1 MLSIGVVDALKGQN
15 AIVNLTRSTA
25 CGDCGACQMGKENLE
40 RQVEA
45 FNSVGAKV
53 GDFVTMEMEDGK
65 VLKAAFMVYIIPLV
79 ILVACIFGTI
89 SVLQLFQISKNAELY
104 GFLVGLVGMFISF
117 VFIKQRDKKLA
128 ERGDMMITIV
138 KINEEDSST
147 CTIKI

>member
-1 MLSIGVVDALKGQN
+1 MLSIGVVDSLKGQN

-25 CGDCGACQMGKENLE
+25 CGDCGACQMGKENLD

-45 FNSVGAKV
+45 YNPVGAKV

-79 ILVACIFGTI
+79 ILVGGIFGTI
-89 SVLQLFQISKNAELY
+89 LTLQMFQISKNAEVY

-117 VFIKQRDKKLA
+117 VFIKKRDKKLA

>member
-1 MLSIGVVDALKGQN
+1 MLSIGVVDSLKGQN

-25 CGDCGACQMGKENLE
+25 CGDCGACQMGKENLD

-45 FNSVGAKV
+45 YNPVGAKV
-53 GDFVTMEMEDGK
+53 GDFVTKEMEDGK

-79 ILVACIFGTI
+79 ILVGGIFGTI
-89 SVLQLFQISKNAELY
+89 LTLQMFQISKNAEVY

-117 VFIKQRDKKLA
+117 VFIKKRDKKLA

>member
-15 AIVNLTRSTA
+15 AVVNLTRSTA
-25 CGDCGACQMGKENLE
+25 CGDCGACQMGKENLD

-45 FNSVGAKV
+45 YNPVGAKV

-79 ILVACIFGTI
+79 ILVGCIFGTI
-89 SVLQLFQISKNAELY
+89 SVLQMFQISKNAELY

-117 VFIKQRDKKLA
+117 MFIKQRDKKLA

>member
-25 CGDCGACQMGKENLE
+25 CGDCGACQMGKENLD

-45 FNSVGAKV
+45 FNAAGAKV

-65 VLKAAFMVYIIPLV
+65 VLKAAFLVYIIPLV
-79 ILVACIFGTI
+79 VLVVCIFASI
-89 SVLQLFQISKNAELY
+89 SILQMLQFSKNAELY

-117 VFIKQRDKKLA
+117 VFVKKRDKKLA
-128 ERGDMMITIV
+128 ERGEMMITIV